1 MRLAN
6 ACNGPAVRAADFAAS
21 QSTWR
26 TSEAPLLGDPA
37 VAGGLR
43 AGLPHPW
50 VKAEIP
56 DEVARHGEAS
66 DVSDLGHERG
76 RDDQVDAG
84 NGHQSPD
91 LLTAQGVAGKLT
103 LDDRDLA
110 VQKRDLAQAALHRGL
125 LVSGQA
131 LLVKP
136 RAAALAKQ
144 IADRGTLDQV
154 ARQHRV
160 ISFLERVR

>member
-1 MRLAN
+1 M
-6 ACNGPAVRAADFAAS
+6 
-21 QSTWR
+21 
-26 TSEAPLLGDPA
+26 
-37 VAGGLR
+37 AGGLR